1 MSITEHRAPFTLTPT
16 DRESLHDLL
25 AKAERLA
32 RELSDAY
39 REAQRIVSA
48 TTDLAPHVDLGD
60 PLAMYRLPSGVV
72 GYETTYADEVAVGD
86 WIQRCH
92 GDPGWHLVEDQE
104 DYPGPDG
111 TPWVRL
117 TYRGIA
123 HDWKGTDAIRIARR
137 PENVVADQERKA
149 GAA

>member
-1 MSITEHRAPFTLTPT
+1 MSSYPPATVSVSGTNVTASYFLSKPGFVARRLRSLADLRYVGNGLLRGRA
-16 DRESLHDLL
+16 
-25 AKAERLA
+25 
-32 RELSDAY
+32 DAVGG
-39 REAQRIVSA
+39 A
-48 TTDLAPHVDLGD
+48 
-60 PLAMYRLPSGVV
+60 V

-117 TYRGIA
+117 TYRGTA
-123 HDWKGTDAIRIARR
+123 HDWKGTDAIRCAR
-137 PENVVADQERKA
+137 PPADTVAAQEQRWT
-149 GAA
+149 